1 MKKLFIVG
9 AGGHGK
15 VVAETA
21 EVCGY
26 TDVSFLDQF
35 WPKKAIN
42 AHWPVVGLPERN
54 HSPLFCAVGRNDAR
68 ARLFDELNLNDSPVL
83 IHPDASV
90 SRYAE
95 IAAGSLILAGC
106 VVNTDTVIGHG
117 VILNTASS
125 VDHDCR
131 IAEFVHISPGA
142 HLAGNVTIGAR
153 SWIGIGAVIRE
164 GVCIGSDVIV
174 AAGAAVVDDV
184 EDGARV
190 GGVPARR
197 I

>member
-1 MKKLFIVG
+1 MTRLFIVG

-21 EVCGY
+21 EICGY

-35 WPKKAIN
+35 WPDKTLN
-42 AHWPVVGLPERN
+42 AHWPVVGLPKRDRY
-54 HSPLFCAVGRNDAR
+54 PLFCAIGKNDVR
-68 ARLFDELNLNDSPVL
+68 ARLFDELDLADSPVL
-83 IHPDASV
+83 IHPDACV

-95 IAAGSLILAGC
+95 IAAGTLILAGC
-106 VVNTDTVIGHG
+106 VVNTDTIIGRG

-125 VDHDCR
+125 IDHDCQ
-131 IAEFVHISPGA
+131 IADFVHISPGA
-142 HLAGNVTIGAR
+142 HLAGKVTVGR
-153 SWIGIGAVIRE
+153 SSWIGIGAVVRE
-164 GVCIGSDVIV
+164 GVCIGSNVIV
-174 AAGAAVVDDV
+174 AAGAAVVNDV